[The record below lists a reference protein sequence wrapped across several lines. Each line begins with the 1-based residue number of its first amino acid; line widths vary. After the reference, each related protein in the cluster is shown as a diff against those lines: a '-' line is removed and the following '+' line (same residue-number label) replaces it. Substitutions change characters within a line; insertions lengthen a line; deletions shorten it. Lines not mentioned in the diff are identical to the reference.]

1 MTADS
6 STISGVAGRYAT
18 ALFDLARDAGAVDA
32 VAADLT
38 RIEAMIADSGDLA
51 RLVRSPVFSREDQG
65 RATRIEAMI
74 ADSGD
79 LAHLVRSPVFSRE
92 DQGRALAAV
101 LDRAGIGDLVRRFL
115 GVVAAN
121 RRLFSLPQT
130 ISAFRQLVAAHR
142 GQVTAR
148 VNTATPL
155 SDPQIAALKSAL
167 SQAAKADVD
176 LDIWI
181 DPALIGGVVV
191 QLGSRLVDASVR
203 TKLQNL
209 KNAMKGVG

>member
-1 MTADS
+1 LTADS

-18 ALFDLARDAGAVDA
+18 ALFDLAQEAGAVDA
-32 VAADLT
+32 VAADLAK
-38 RIEAMIADSGDLA
+38 IEAMIAES
-51 RLVRSPVFSREDQG
+51 SE
-65 RATRIEAMI
+65 
-74 ADSGD
+74 

-130 ISAFRQLVAAHR
+130 IRAFRQLVAAHR

-176 LDIWI
+176 LDIWV